1 MIPVEDGQYNE
12 RLPFVTYG
20 IVAANAI
27 FFFGALFSSDY
38 AAAVKSLSVSRQNL
52 CLGRLFSSMFTHAGW
67 FHLVSNMFF
76 LGFFGRN
83 TERLLT
89 PLPYVLLYLLS
100 GILGAVAQTNFTENA
115 ETPLVGA
122 SACVYGVMAAYMV
135 LFPKQRIKAFYL
147 FAPHPSCSGYF
158 TVPAYIYVLLFFVT
172 QDVLMLI
179 ALGNLSQVG
188 HVAHLT
194 GFCFGAGFALVTR
207 AVSHRHKKAW
217 RSQAQ
222 THSFVSEPEPETL
235 AFAQPERVRR
245 AEVVKAAGGKGQFW
259 IVLKKEQLNEA
270 ALKTVEAKSA
280 IPLSRKYFVAKNLNA
295 TSADRLL
302 LLLLSHNIPA
312 VVVEAIHIPATIPV
326 EMVIGVAKHQN
337 RLVLID
343 QTQQRWTITPK
354 NVVFLSAA
362 KIEYHHHIEGSRVTD
377 RIVSSLS
384 IDVVCRN
391 PFCTFRIV
399 RHPTKGIDI
408 RTQQVMRVIS
418 NWAYGL
424 KGVEQLVRLI
434 TGESPRI
441 FHSFSEYDEYL
452 LWRLVLAEIVGHK

>member
-20 IVAANAI
+20 IIAINALV
-27 FFFGALFSSDY
+27 FFGTLLSSDY
-38 AAAVKSLSVSRQNL
+38 TATVRSLSVSRQNL

-67 FHLVSNMFF
+67 FHIVSNMFF

-89 PLPYVLLYLLS
+89 PLPYILLYLLS
-100 GILGAVAQTNFTENA
+100 GILGAVAQTNFAENP

-122 SACVYGVMAAYMV
+122 SACVYGVMAAYTV
-135 LFPKQRIKAFYL
+135 LFPKQRIKAFYM
-147 FAPHPSCSGYF
+147 FAPHPSCCGYF
-158 TVPAYIYVLLFFVT
+158 TVPAYIYVLLFFLT
-172 QDVLMLI
+172 QDILMLI

-207 AVSHRHKKAW
+207 AVSQRHKKVW

-222 THSFVSEPEPETL
+222 SQSVVRIPEPETL
-235 AFAQPERVRR
+235 AFEQPEKVRR
-245 AEVVKAAGGKGQFW
+245 AEMVKAAGRKGRFW
-259 IVLKKEQLNEA
+259 LVLKKEQVSEA
-270 ALKTVEAKSA
+270 ALKMVESKSA
-280 IPLSRKYFVAKNLNA
+280 IPLGRKYFAAKNLSA
-295 TSADRLL
+295 TDADRLL
-302 LLLLSHNIPA
+302 LLLLSHKIPA
-312 VVVEAIHIPATIPV
+312 VAVEAIHIPAAIPV
-326 EMVIGVAKHQN
+326 EIVVGIARHQN

-343 QTQQRWTITPK
+343 QTQQRWTIAPK
-354 NVVFLSAA
+354 DVVFLSAA
-362 KIEYHHHIEGSRVTD
+362 KIEYHHHIKGSRVTD
-377 RIVSSLS
+377 RIVPSLS
-384 IDVVCRN
+384 IDIVCRD

-399 RHPTKGIDI
+399 RHPTKGVDM
-408 RTQQVMRVIS
+408 RTQQVIRVIS

-434 TGESPRI
+434 TGESPRV
-441 FHSFSEYDEYL
+441 FPSFNEYDQYL
-452 LWRLVLAEIVGHK
+452 LWRLVLSEIVERR